1 MTAKRTKQQTVR
13 IELVYRADN
22 GEIARPQGVVE
33 TRKGTKPK
41 L

>member
-1 MTAKRTKQQTVR
+1 MKRQPKQTVR
-13 IELVYRADN
+13 IELVYKADK

-41 L
+41 M